1 MSETEKLPV
10 QKDLPPSHAPA
21 SRASSGGRKRHT
33 FRARLRLTQ
42 KKVLSWVRQHILIA
56 LVGALVAAYI
66 LFWVFTQFFV
76 FCRDAYVKTDIVE
89 VAPEVSGPILKLE
102 VGDNDRV
109 VANAVLFQIDPE
121 PFQIALRTQ
130 QAALAL
136 AQADLEK
143 VQRQVGLAESQLA
156 AQEATLIDAQKTMDR
171 IAELFRGG
179 ETSAMTMDNARKAYQ
194 VASADVQ
201 EARSARAV
209 ALQEIV
215 VQGAVISQAQA
226 RVAEADFELRK
237 TTVRAPVPGQVAP
250 LKVRLGA
257 YVSSG
262 VVAVAIISSEGWRVV
277 ANLPERNLLGL
288 KVRRKVWFSV
298 SSDPWRFHQGTIR
311 SISTGISRSSG
322 SLQALPYVEPAVD
335 WIRLPRR
342 FPVEIDLGKLPE
354 FQQLYQGADAS
365 VLILPDFK

>member
-1 MSETEKLPV
+1 VSQTEKLPV
-10 QKDLPPSHAPA
+10 KTDLTSLHAPA
-21 SRASSGGRKRHT
+21 NQASSGGRKRHT
-33 FRARLRLTQ
+33 FRARLRLTR

-56 LVGALVAAYI
+56 LVGALVATYI

-76 FCRDAYVKTDIVE
+76 FCRDAYVKTDVVQ

-143 VQRQVGLAESQLA
+143 AQRQVGLAESQLA
-156 AQEATLIDAQKTMDR
+156 AREATLSDAQKTMDR

-179 ETSAMTMDNARKAYQ
+179 EASALTMDNARKAYK

-201 EARSARAV
+201 EAQSARAV
-209 ALQEIV
+209 AFQEIIV
-215 VQGAVISQAQA
+215 RGAVVAQAQA
-226 RVAEADFELRK
+226 GIAKADFELRK

-262 VVAVAIISSEGWRVV
+262 VVAIAIVSSQNWRVV

-288 KVRRKVWFSV
+288 KVGRKVWFSV
-298 SSDPWRFHQGTIR
+298 SSDPWRFHRGTIR
-311 SISTGISRSSG
+311 SISTGISRSSE
-322 SLQALPYVEPAVD
+322 SLQALPYVEPTVD

-365 VLILPDFK
+365 VIILPNFK